1 MLITVAVP
9 THNRPRL
16 LREALTSIMA
26 QTHPEWE
33 VVVVDDGSAPPVL
46 ESTLRELLGERFILV
61 RHDQAQ
67 GIAAAKNAGVA
78 AARGEVVLHLDDD
91 DLLAPTALAQIAAAY
106 ARHPGLECLFINVEP
121 FGTYAPG
128 TAANQSHAVSGLL
141 ERAQR
146 TTDRGVAFFDRR
158 LFAALLK
165 SVPMAM
171 QRPAARK
178 TLWDR
183 VGPLRRDSY
192 LPEPEWAMKSALLC
206 EPALL
211 LQHAYLARMD
221 GQNNVSVPAQ
231 KVRHMLAAVDI
242 RKTLLAWIARNPA
255 LAGHAGEVR
264 HSLAGVYFNQA
275 YHHQRSGHCRAAW
288 QPLFAS
294 FATHPQWYSLR
305 FALRLLASCIKR
317 RKAD

>member
-16 LREALTSIMA
+16 LREALASIVA

-33 VVVVDDGSAPPVL
+33 VVVVDDGSTPPVL
-46 ESTLRELLGERFILV
+46 ESTLRDLLGERFILV

-78 AARGEVVLHLDDD
+78 AARGEVVVHLDDD

-128 TAANQSHAVSGLL
+128 TAANQSHAVAGLL

-146 TTDRGVAFFDRR
+146 TTEHGVAFFSRG

-178 TLWDR
+178 TVWDR
-183 VGPLRRDSY
+183 VGPLRKDSY

-206 EPALL
+206 EPGLL
-211 LQHAYLARMD
+211 LQYAYLARMD
-221 GQNNVSVPAQ
+221 GQNNVSVPEQ
-231 KVRHMLAAVDI
+231 KVKHMRAAVDI
-242 RKTLLAWIARNPA
+242 RKTLLAWIERDPA
-255 LAGHAGEVR
+255 LAERADEVK

-275 YHHQRSGHCRAAW
+275 YHHQRNGHCRAAW
-288 QPLFAS
+288 RPLLAS
-294 FATHPQWYSLR
+294 FVTHPQWYSLR
-305 FALRLLASCIKR
+305 FTLRLLATCIR
-317 RKAD
+317 RPKTD